1 MGAPVRGRYYL
12 RIAMAIKDLKGG
24 ERFDGVVVVKAAQT
38 RETKAGKPFLKIEFG
53 DSSGTI
59 SSNVWDSS
67 EADAQLYRPGTAIR
81 ISAAV
86 EEHERWGRSLKVL
99 DAAEAEDG
107 TYDESELFDGPP
119 TPVAEMEAQLRQL
132 VATVKQPHLA
142 ELLNQV
148 IGPDAPTWPD
158 FRNAPA
164 AKRFHQAYRHG
175 LLEHCLTVAQS
186 VAKAAD
192 IYPGIDRDL
201 AVTGALLHDIG
212 KLDAYT
218 TDPAAIDFTDIG
230 RLQGEIPLGYFRI
243 KNLAAQIEGFPEQLE
258 RGICHIILSHHG
270 RLEHG
275 SPVVPL
281 TREATLVHMMDH
293 LGGQL
298 GSFDRLEKSL
308 APGSAWSDYDTAV
321 GGGAWFPPIGT

>member
-1 MGAPVRGRYYL
+1 
-12 RIAMAIKDLKGG
+12 MAVKDLKGG
-24 ERFDGVVVVKAAQT
+24 ERFDGVLVVRSAQS
-38 RETKAGKPFLKIEFG
+38 RETKAGKPFLKLEFG

-59 SSNVWDSS
+59 AANIWDSTDS
-67 EADAQLYRPGTAIR
+67 DTDLYRPGTAIR
-81 ISAAV
+81 ITAAV
-86 EEHERWGRSLKVL
+86 DEHERWGRSLKVI
-99 DAAEAEDG
+99 DAVAADEG
-107 TYDESELFDGPP
+107 SYDPSELFDGPP
-119 TPVAEMEAQLRQL
+119 IPVEQMETQLREL
-132 VATVKQPHLA
+132 VASVTQPHLSK
-142 ELLNQV
+142 LLDLV

-158 FRNAPA
+158 YRDAPA
-164 AKRFHQAYRHG
+164 AKRLHQAYRHG
-175 LLEHCLTVAQS
+175 LLEHSLTVALS

-192 IYPGIDRDL
+192 IFPGINRDL

-218 TDPAAIDFTDIG
+218 TDPAAIDFTDNG
-230 RLQGEIPLGYFRI
+230 RLQGEIPLGFFRI
-243 KNLAAQIEGFPEQLE
+243 KSLAAGIDGFPTDLE

-275 SPVVPL
+275 SPVVPQ

-308 APGSAWSDYDTAV
+308 APGSSWSDYDIAI
-321 GGGAWFPPIGT
+321 GGGAWFPQAETD